1 MPSRSTTTESRYR
14 CLGSFFLT
22 VVLPLL
28 VVTACGGDDLL
39 LPKDGEPARISPVKG
54 NNQIGTVGQPVGDS
68 LIVEVTDPGGRP
80 VSGVEV
86 LFVPPAGAAVAPGDR
101 IVTGANGQAAVY
113 YTLSTT
119 AGQQMVEAR
128 APVVPTSNAVAMF
141 ALTAQPES
149 AEALRIAGGDGQ
161 SAQVSTVLPESLA
174 VRAVDRFGNGV
185 AGIEVIWQASGGGE
199 VSPTSVITGADGRA
213 ATALTL
219 GERPGPYG
227 ASARAQGLEGS
238 PVSFTATAVAA
249 PRPELVLV
257 IQPSAAAAAGV
268 RLEQQPVIQLQ
279 DPFGAPLNQ
288 EDVRVTVQIAN
299 GGGSLGGRT
308 TATSDANG
316 RVTFT
321 DLEFRGDTGP
331 RTLIFAAD
339 GFTPVTST
347 EIVVRPGPPSADQSS
362 VSVSD
367 GTAGA
372 TTSIGV
378 RLRDEF
384 GNNIPGAGQDLE
396 IKIAGANPTASL
408 SVADNG
414 NGSYTTSYVPV
425 HSGTD
430 EIIVEFRGTPLEG
443 QPARSIVSPGAADP
457 STSTALVTRSGVFFV
472 QVDVVVTTRDAQGNL
487 LGRGGDLVQVI
498 PNGGPARAAN
508 DNGDGTYTDRFF
520 MLAGSVSVEI
530 ILNGVPLAG
539 SPFTP

>member
-1 MPSRSTTTESRYR
+1 
-14 CLGSFFLT
+14 
-22 VVLPLL
+22 
-28 VVTACGGDDLL
+28 
-39 LPKDGEPARISPVKG
+39 
-54 NNQIGTVGQPVGDS
+54 
-68 LIVEVTDPGGRP
+68 
-80 VSGVEV
+80 
-86 LFVPPAGAAVAPGDR
+86 
-101 IVTGANGQAAVY
+101 
-113 YTLSTT
+113 
-119 AGQQMVEAR
+119 
-128 APVVPTSNAVAMF
+128 
-141 ALTAQPES
+141 
-149 AEALRIAGGDGQ
+149 
-161 SAQVSTVLPESLA
+161 
-174 VRAVDRFGNGV
+174 
-185 AGIEVIWQASGGGE
+185 
-199 VSPTSVITGADGRA
+199 
-213 ATALTL
+213 
-219 GERPGPYG
+219 
-227 ASARAQGLEGS
+227 
-238 PVSFTATAVAA
+238 
-249 PRPELVLV
+249 LVLV

-362 VSVSD
+362 VSVAD
-367 GTAGA
+367 GTAGE

-384 GNNIPGAGQDLE
+384 GNNIPGVGQDLS
-396 IKIAGANPTASL
+396 IRIAGANPTASL

-498 PNGGPARAAN
+498 PNGGPARAAI
-508 DNGDGTYTDRFF
+508 DNGDGTYSDRFF